1 MIQELA
7 KHDFLLRIWQVPSRK
22 VEEMLAG
29 AVMALWKP
37 CFSVDFLFQVV
48 VADLIVGDFRIP
60 ESRVTYTTWKF
71 CRVYCRRFFKLSRI

>member
-48 VADLIVGDFRIP
+48 VI
-60 ESRVTYTTWKF
+60 S
-71 CRVYCRRFFKLSRI
+71 